1 MYIKRLKIKDFRNY
15 DTAEL
20 YFSDKTNIIYGN
32 NAQGKTNIL
41 ESIFVYCSGR
51 SHRRADDGEMIR
63 EGALRSII
71 EVEFC
76 DENRDYYGKMIMQS
90 GKKKLVSFN
99 GVSLT
104 KISQIANYINAVI
117 FSPEDLNIVKGS
129 PGERRRFMDMALSQ
143 LKPNYVSVL
152 NDYLKVLKQRN
163 NLLKKLNPNSAEAD
177 TLDIWD
183 ESLAD
188 LGAKITIYRKD
199 FIDFLK
205 PFVLNTY
212 AELSNEKLDLNYI
225 SNFTQSF
232 DNYDVI
238 KENML
243 NLVKKNRRR
252 DIETKISNIGV
263 HRDDILFSIDGRDL
277 KIYGSQG
284 QHRSVV
290 LCMKI
295 AQTEAVYSVKKTYPI
310 ILLDDIMSELD
321 KNRRDYFAGKIKDK
335 QVIITCTDRDN
346 TQKDA
351 KYFYVKSGNVK
362 AEY

>member
-41 ESIFVYCSGR
+41 ESIFVFCSGR

-63 EGALRSII
+63 EGAFRSII

-205 PFVLNTY
+205 PFILNTY

-243 NLVKKNRRR
+243 NLLKKNRRR

-321 KNRRDYFAGKIKDK
+321 KNRRDYFAGKIKDE
-335 QVIITCTDRDN
+335 QVIITCADRDN

>member
-15 DTAEL
+15 DSAEF

-41 ESIFVYCSGR
+41 ESIFVFCSGR

-243 NLVKKNRRR
+243 NLLRKNRRR

>member
-41 ESIFVYCSGR
+41 ESIFVFCSGR

-243 NLVKKNRRR
+243 NLLKKNRRR

>member
-1 MYIKRLKIKDFRNY
+1 MYIKTLKIKDFRNY
-15 DTAEL
+15 EFAALSLDP
-20 YFSDKTNIIYGN
+20 KTNIIYGN

-41 ESIFVYCSGR
+41 ESVFVFCSGR

-63 EGALRSII
+63 EGAQSACI
-71 EVEFC
+71 EIRFC
-76 DENRDYYGKMIMQS
+76 DEAREYEGKMIMQS

-99 GVSLT
+99 GVSLK

-117 FSPEDLNIVKGS
+117 FSPEDLNIIKGG

-163 NLLKKLNPNSAEAD
+163 NLLKKLNPDTAAAE
-177 TLDIWD
+177 TLDVWD

-188 LGAKITIYRKD
+188 LGTKITMYRKE

-205 PFVLNTY
+205 PFVKNIY
-212 AELSNEKLDLNYI
+212 AELSNEKLDLDYD
-225 SNFTQSF
+225 SNITDQFES
-232 DNYDVI
+232 YEII

-243 NLVKKNRRR
+243 SLLKKNRRR
-252 DIETKISNIGV
+252 DMETKISNVGV

-290 LCMKI
+290 LCLKL

-321 KNRRDYFAGKIKDK
+321 KNRRDYFAGKIKNK
-335 QVIITCTDRDN
+335 QVILTCTDRDE

-351 KYFYVKSGNVK
+351 RYFYVKSGRVRQEK
-362 AEY
+362 